1 MKLSYV
7 KQHLGKLLKEKAEK
21 AGITCNQ
28 LAAIWGQNPRSP
40 LKVLRRAEV
49 ETEKLRRLG
58 TILGEDLILL
68 LLSEESKAEIAA
80 LKAEVAHTRA
90 EIERLKAQLYP

>member
-7 KQHLGKLLKEKAEK
+7 KLHLGKLLKDKAEK
-21 AGITCNQ
+21 AGINGPQ
-28 LAAIWGQNPRSP
+28 LAAIWGQNPRSS

-58 TILGEDLILL
+58 AILGEDLLL
-68 LLSEESKAEIAA
+68 LLLAEESKAEIAA
-80 LKAEVAHTRA
+80 LKAEVAHSRA
-90 EIERLKAQLYP
+90 EIERLKALLNI